1 MRILVLLVIYCKPG
15 QLTTVP
21 TIDSHVSTNL
31 FQWDTSFN
39 ITNNLS
45 QGCYDLQRELLII
58 LHEAYIE
65 LLEVGYVSEYD
76 HCLEDDCCS
85 KKDPD
90 WSTMVK
96 HLHHM

>member
-1 MRILVLLVIYCKPG
+1 MTYV
-15 QLTTVP
+15 
-21 TIDSHVSTNL
+21 
-31 FQWDTSFN
+31 
-39 ITNNLS
+39 
-45 QGCYDLQRELLII
+45 QRELLII

-90 WSTMVK
+90 WSTIVK